1 MIYLQAWL
9 LAVDQICL
17 DPVFSSCHTILSDT
31 QPSAR
36 VCVRQSDSTIIK
48 TQSTQ
53 TEETT
58 MTYPKITYIPVYM
71 IMGYLSLAKIL
82 LQILLKYSSIIL
94 NNYGPTRVT
103 AQFKE
108 EKSTFIFPTG
118 ILHNYN
124 YM

>member
-1 MIYLQAWL
+1 
-9 LAVDQICL
+9 
-17 DPVFSSCHTILSDT
+17 
-31 QPSAR
+31 
-36 VCVRQSDSTIIK
+36 
-48 TQSTQ
+48 
-53 TEETT
+53 

-82 LQILLKYSSIIL
+82 LQILLKYSSIVL

-103 AQFKE
+103 TQFKE